1 MPEYSST
8 RGGAGFTI
16 NSTLNSETDTI
27 TVVVTAPNG
36 STATIT
42 KQRFS
47 GESISAGSGD
57 LVAQLQAS
65 GALPA
70 GVTPPISLY
79 NGISAAT
86 RGAIQQADNA
96 ERVATATNTPV
107 PAAPAPPPSTNN
119 ATDPAVAP
127 APNNTPIVE
136 SPFPPAAVP
145 ISSDPAQQRQANQ
158 DIVETIRFD
167 GGVTTVSPVNDPSQR
182 AQAQQEAIAAEAPAI
197 ISTFEDPAQRGAA
210 FREVI
215 ENPGP
220 VSPSNIVDPAQR
232 QQNEIIQ
239 SEFPATISNV
249 QDPSQRAQALQTEI
263 EFADSGPQTAANP
276 MGLDPAQMARG
287 LSGPKLETQSQ
298 ATQQDAANSAAA
310 ADWRVRLSLAP
321 GATYLYKDKGNE
333 GILLPLAA
341 TNGVIFP
348 YTPAIQVQYSA
359 TYDPNELTHS
369 NYKFFSYRSSAV
381 DTVSITCDFTAQDT
395 TEANYLLAVIHFFRS
410 VTKMFYGKDQTPR
423 NGTPPPLCYLSGLG
437 TYQFDK
443 HPLAITG
450 FTYTLPTDVDYI
462 RAQSVSPPPGVS
474 TAPSNVPS
482 SNSLSVSANR
492 LFAAGMSPGALANPP
507 VFNSAKS
514 SKQEPTYVPTKI
526 SLTISAVPI
535 VTRNDI
541 SNNFSLK
548 EYGTGSLLRGTQR
561 KSGGGIW

>member
-1 MPEYSST
+1 MSQFTSSST
-8 RGGAGFTI
+8 ADPSSAVVNAVLNTETNTITYTVTTTAGFTA
-16 NSTLNSETDTI
+16 TT
-27 TVVVTAPNG
+27 TAPASEEGNSVRILNAIRRQITAQTGDILATGRALNG
-36 STATIT
+36 
-42 KQRFS
+42 F
-47 GESISAGSGD
+47 GD
-57 LVAQLQAS
+57 
-65 GALPA
+65 ALNN
-70 GVTPPISLY
+70 VQVETTSQ
-79 NGISAAT
+79 AAT
-86 RGAIQQADNA
+86 
-96 ERVATATNTPV
+96 TPGTV
-107 PAAPAPPPSTNN
+107 QETKPIPTNN
-119 ATDPAVAP
+119 QADPAVAP

-136 SPFPPAAVP
+136 NSSPAQVSPFN
-145 ISSDPAQQRQANQ
+145 DPQQRAEAALAAQGDPNYIENFSPAPADEFAGIDAQVQNNIQ
-158 DIVETIRFD
+158 NYAPEPIVVDEL
-167 GGVTTVSPVNDPSQR
+167 SAYPPNPVDQR
-182 AQAQQEAIAAEAPAI
+182 STEIDELSAYPRNPVDVAAEEQLLAGIGRTP
-197 ISTFEDPAQRGAA
+197 GAA
-210 FREVI
+210 
-215 ENPGP
+215 
-220 VSPSNIVDPAQR
+220 
-232 QQNEIIQ
+232 
-239 SEFPATISNV
+239 
-249 QDPSQRAQALQTEI
+249 LQ
-263 EFADSGPQTAANP
+263 
-276 MGLDPAQMARG
+276 GLTGA
-287 LSGPKLETQSQ
+287 KLDTQSQ

-369 NYKFFSYRSSAV
+369 NYKFFSYRGSAV

-395 TEANYLLAVIHFFRS
+395 KEANYLLAVIHFFRS

-482 SNSLSVSANR
+482 SNSLSISANR

-507 VFNSAKS
+507 VFNTAKS

-526 SLTISAVPI
+526 SLTITAVPI

>member
-8 RGGAGFTI
+8 RDGAGFTI

-27 TVVVTAPNG
+27 TMVVTAPNG
-36 STATIT
+36 STATAT
-42 KQRFS
+42 QQRFS
-47 GESISAGSGD
+47 GDTITSSFPS
-57 LVAQLQAS
+57 LLAQLQDS
-65 GALPA
+65 SALPA
-70 GVTPPISLY
+70 GSFPPGPPAARTIYGAL
-79 NGISAAT
+79 ISANN
-86 RGAIQQADNA
+86 GAIQQADKA
-96 ERVATATNTPV
+96 EVAARATGTPV
-107 PAAPAPPPSTNN
+107 AQNPAPPPSTNN
-119 ATDPAVAP
+119 QVNPAVAP
-127 APNNTPIVE
+127 APNNTPAVE
-136 SPFPPAAVP
+136 SPSPPAAVP
-145 ISSDPAQQRQANQ
+145 ISSDPAQQQQAA
-158 DIVETIRFD
+158 IVNADNTSPAQ
-167 GGVTTVSPVNDPSQR
+167 VSTLNDPAQRAVVADQIAITNAQNISTLQDPAQR
-182 AQAQQEAIAAEAPAI
+182 AQAAEEIQNYIPAAIP
-197 ISTFEDPAQRGAA
+197 ISTDPAQQQQAIINAA
-210 FREVI
+210 SDV
-215 ENPGP
+215 P
-220 VSPSNIVDPAQR
+220 
-232 QQNEIIQ
+232 
-239 SEFPATISNV
+239 
-249 QDPSQRAQALQTEI
+249 
-263 EFADSGPQTAANP
+263 AANP
-276 MGLDPAQMARG
+276 MDQDPATRG
-287 LSGPKLETQSQ
+287 LTGPKLKTQSQ
-298 ATQQDAANSAAA
+298 QTQQDAANSATA
-310 ADWRVRLSLAP
+310 ADWRVRLSLAEN
-321 GATYLYKDKGNE
+321 ATYLYKNTGNE

-359 TYDPNELTHS
+359 VYDPNELTHS

-437 TYQFDK
+437 TYQFDN

-462 RAQSVSPPPGVS
+462 RAQSAAPPPGVS

-482 SNSLSVSANR
+482 SNSLTVSANR
-492 LFAAGMSPGALANPP
+492 LFAAGISPGALANPP
-507 VFNSAKS
+507 AFNSAKS

-548 EYGTGSLLRGTQR
+548 EYGTGALLRGTQR